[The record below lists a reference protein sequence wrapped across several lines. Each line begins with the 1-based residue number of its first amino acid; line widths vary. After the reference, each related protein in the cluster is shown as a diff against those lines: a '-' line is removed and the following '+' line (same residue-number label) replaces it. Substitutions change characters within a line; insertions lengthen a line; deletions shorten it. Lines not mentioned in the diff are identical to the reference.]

1 MTITR
6 KSDVMRTTECGT
18 IIPSCECCETGQVY
32 SINPLDENHLAWSVC
47 SKYRDY
53 WTRIRS
59 TLIERK
65 TIQASLITY
74 THHNQTLSS
83 TARSQY
89 WNAKSPNVTY
99 RRDGISSPHS
109 LTITTLFN
117 SNDARLK
124 LKLSL
129 SGSPIIIVSN
139 DAVPSISHTVYWE
152 NDP

>member
-6 KSDVMRTTECGT
+6 KSDVTRTTECVT
-18 IIPSCECCETGQVY
+18 IIRSCECCETGQVY

-47 SKYRDY
+47 LKNRDY
-53 WTRIRS
+53 WTRIHS
-59 TLIERK
+59 TLTERK

-99 RRDGISSPHS
+99 RRDGISRHHS

-124 LKLSL
+124 LKLFL
-129 SGSPIIIVSN
+129 SGSPTIIVSN
-139 DAVPSISHTVYWE
+139 SGVPSISHKVYWE